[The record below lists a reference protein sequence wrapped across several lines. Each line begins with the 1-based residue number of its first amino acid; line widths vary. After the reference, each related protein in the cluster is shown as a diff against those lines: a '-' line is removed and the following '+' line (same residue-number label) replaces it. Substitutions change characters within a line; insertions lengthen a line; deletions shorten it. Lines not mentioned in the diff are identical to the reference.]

1 MRTAGWSTR
10 SARRCPAPAGRD
22 AAPTGPVRNQAVVS
36 RVRGRR
42 SAMRV
47 DDEVRGQLA
56 TRFEVLLP
64 HLNERQQRM
73 ALACEARLLGH
84 GGVAAVA
91 DAARVSPTTVR
102 RGVGEL
108 DCAEEPLP
116 VGRSR
121 RAGGGRRPVTAHDP
135 ELREAL
141 LGRVEPNARGDP
153 MSPLRWTT
161 KSLRHLAT
169 ELTAHGHPV
178 SAPTVGRLLR
188 QNGFSLQGTAKTLEG
203 KQHPDRDGQFAY
215 INGRVK
221 AHQPAG
227 APVISVDAKKKEQ
240 LGQLPAAGREWRPKG
255 DPVPVEDH
263 SFFSMGP
270 EVPLAIPY
278 GVYDLTA
285 DAGWVNVGVD
295 HDTSAFAVAS
305 IRRWWQ
311 ARGATDY
318 PSAHRLLIT
327 ADAGGSNSYRYRL
340 WKAELAAL
348 AAETGLTITVC
359 HFPPGTSKWNKIEHR
374 LFSQITMNWRGRPLT
389 SHQVV
394 VATIASTRTRTGLRV
409 EAALDTGSYPLGV
422 AVPVGELRR
431 LPITRHAQHGAW
443 NYTIAPTSGSEIGP
457 VHADERVRTRV
468 RALAVLA
475 DERLTGMT
483 ASELTEL
490 AALLAPAQAALAAPR
505 RFEQRGGARR
515 RAAGAGSTGLL
526 TEADRV
532 LVTLVYQRQLC
543 SMNVLSDLLGVNA
556 NSIGQAIA
564 HTRALL
570 AEHGRTIAASTL
582 RFATADALTEFA
594 SGSRPKPGRPRLAAR
609 LAAPALTGMTRA
621 DLAALTGRVVPVLAA
636 RAERHRHRQRGWER
650 LPGARGGIFMQKL
663 TDEERVLA
671 TVLYRRGL
679 GPHDTFA
686 ELFEVSRRT
695 IGGALR
701 EVGPLL
707 DQHGYIA
714 TPTATRFTTA
724 AQLLASLPDPS
735 ADDTDTPTS

>member
-1 MRTAGWSTR
+1 M
-10 SARRCPAPAGRD
+10 PVD
-22 AAPTGPVRNQAVVS
+22 A
-36 RVRGRR
+36 
-42 SAMRV
+42 
-47 DDEVRGQLA
+47 EVRGQLA
-56 TRFEVLLP
+56 RRFEVLLP
-64 HLNERQQRM
+64 HLNERQQRLAM
-73 ALACEARLLGH
+73 ATEARLLGH
-84 GGVAAVA
+84 GGVRAVA
-91 DAARVSPTTVR
+91 EASGVSATTVR
-102 RGVGEL
+102 RGVVEL
-108 DCAEEPLP
+108 ESGADSLP
-116 VGRSR
+116 VGRAR
-121 RAGGGRRPVTAHDP
+121 RAGGGRRRADNQDP
-135 ELREAL
+135 ELAAAL
-141 LGRVEPNARGDP
+141 LRLVEPDERGDP

-161 KSLRHLAT
+161 KSLRHLAE
-169 ELTAHGHPV
+169 ELARQDHPV

-188 QNGFSLQGTAKTLEG
+188 ENGFSLQGTAKTLEG
-203 KQHPDRDGQFAY
+203 AQHPDRDAQFRY
-215 INGRVK
+215 INEQVK
-221 AHQPAG
+221 THQADG
-227 APVISVDAKKKEQ
+227 QPVVSVDEKKEQ
-240 LGQLPAAGREWRPKG
+240 LGQLPAAGQEWRPQG
-255 DPVPVEDH
+255 EPVAVEDH

-270 EVPLAIPY
+270 EMPLAIPY
-278 GVYDLTA
+278 GVYDLTI

-311 ARGATDY
+311 ARGAADY
-318 PSAHRLLIT
+318 PGARRLLIT

-348 AAETGLTITVC
+348 AAETHLTITVC

-490 AALLAPAQAALAAPR
+490 AALLAPAQAALAAQR

-564 HTRALL
+564 DTRALL
-570 AEHGRTIAASTL
+570 AGHGRTIAASTL

-594 SGSRPKPGRPRLAAR
+594 SGSRPEPGRPRLAER

-636 RAERHRHRQRGWER
+636 RAERHRQRGGER
-650 LPGARGGIFMQKL
+650 LPGARGGIFLQKI

-671 TVLYRRGL
+671 TVLYRRGM
-679 GPHDTFA
+679 GTHDTFA

-701 EVGPLL
+701 QVAPLL
-707 DQHGYIA
+707 DQHGYVA
-714 TPTATRFTTA
+714 T
-724 AQLLASLPDPS
+724 
-735 ADDTDTPTS
+735 